1 MRNFLQISLK
11 NRDLEEVH
19 KILHG
24 RQGVSPA
31 GPGHCRF
38 SGSVAIDVRPA
49 VRNYMRME
57 PVLPQVSCQETGILL
72 LYGTIYHVQETFHAG
87 EKQASMVFS
96 SD

>member
-1 MRNFLQISLK
+1 
-11 NRDLEEVH
+11 
-19 KILHG
+19 
-24 RQGVSPA
+24 
-31 GPGHCRF
+31 
-38 SGSVAIDVRPA
+38 
-49 VRNYMRME
+49 ME